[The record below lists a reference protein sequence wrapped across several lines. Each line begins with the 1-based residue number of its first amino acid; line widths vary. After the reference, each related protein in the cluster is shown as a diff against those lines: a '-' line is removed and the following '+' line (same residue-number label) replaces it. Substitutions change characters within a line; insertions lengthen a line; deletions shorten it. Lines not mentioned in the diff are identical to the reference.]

1 MAKTL
6 VTLTEETILAN
17 IDAPKLKEAFS
28 TCAAVARK
36 QTSVGALD
44 AKCADIRDLWE
55 FADTLEDLAKAIH
68 ECVRNAEGI
77 HYAEA
82 QCVTDGL
89 RLKNTGSTV
98 TIKDLA
104 KFFETAEMNG
114 CNLDTLR
121 AAMKLSATD
130 AQKAVGYDRER
141 FLAEFADCLEIHKKA
156 DSLQRA

>member
-55 FADTLEDLAKAIH
+55 FADTLRAGDIFQDVSPPSVPCEIPAGHGCPIGLWCARRK
-68 ECVRNAEGI
+68 
-77 HYAEA
+77 
-82 QCVTDGL
+82 QCRRSGRRWQDC
-89 RLKNTGSTV
+89 RL
-98 TIKDLA
+98 
-104 KFFETAEMNG
+104 MNG
-114 CNLDTLR
+114 PDIGWLTR
-121 AAMKLSATD
+121 K
-130 AQKAVGYDRER
+130 
-141 FLAEFADCLEIHKKA
+141 
-156 DSLQRA
+156 